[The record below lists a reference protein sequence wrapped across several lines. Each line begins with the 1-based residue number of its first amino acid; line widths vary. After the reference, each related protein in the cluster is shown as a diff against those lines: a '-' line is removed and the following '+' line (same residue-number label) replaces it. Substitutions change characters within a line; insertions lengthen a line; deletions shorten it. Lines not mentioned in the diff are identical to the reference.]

1 MRALR
6 AFFRG
11 DIGRSRLRPY
21 TGDSWCVPGRL
32 PWSPMAFGRIG
43 VWAQPAAP
51 VLALVVMLAAA
62 AAPAAAQAPMPPTTP
77 RFVEIAR
84 LAQEG
89 YGDSARTLITRIMA
103 QTKPTDAA
111 FPEALYTAAAVAK
124 ALPDARLHY
133 ARIAVEFPESPWADK
148 SILRLAQLDYGS
160 GNTETA
166 VMRVK
171 RLFTDYPESA
181 VIPTAALFGARAAF
195 ERRDGNLACDWL
207 TRGLQQVGGDLE
219 LKNQLEYAR
228 QRCTPEEIA
237 RLATLPKADSIRRPV
252 IQTPPPPAPA
262 PAQVTPPATPKTAAS
277 PWRVQAAAISDATAI
292 RRAVQQL
299 EEAGF
304 TIYRVAGP
312 NGLTKLQVGPFATRE
327 AAVAA
332 VAKVKGAVGGAPFV
346 TKAP

>member
-1 MRALR
+1 
-6 AFFRG
+6 
-11 DIGRSRLRPY
+11 
-21 TGDSWCVPGRL
+21 
-32 PWSPMAFGRIG
+32 MAFGRIG
-43 VWAQPAAP
+43 VWAQHAAP
-51 VLALVVMLAAA
+51 VLALIVMLAAA
-62 AAPAAAQAPMPPTTP
+62 APAAPAAAQAPMPPTTP

-111 FPEALYTAAAVAK
+111 FPEALYTAAAVAR

-252 IQTPPPPAPA
+252 IQTPPPPA
-262 PAQVTPPATPKTAAS
+262 TPKTAAS

-332 VAKVKGAVGGAPFV
+332 VGRVKAVVGGGPFV
-346 TKAP
+346 VKAP

>member
-1 MRALR
+1 MVFA
-6 AFFRG
+6 
-11 DIGRSRLRPY
+11 I
-21 TGDSWCVPGRL
+21 
-32 PWSPMAFGRIG
+32 
-43 VWAQPAAP
+43 
-51 VLALVVMLAAA
+51 
-62 AAPAAAQAPMPPTTP
+62 APAAAQAPMPPTTP

-89 YGDSARTLITRIMA
+89 YGDSARAVIGRILA
-103 QTKPTDAA
+103 QTKPTEAA

-148 SILRLAQLDYGS
+148 AILRLAQLDYGS
-160 GNTETA
+160 GNSETA
-166 VMRVK
+166 VLRVK

-207 TRGLQQVGGDLE
+207 TRGLQQVGNDLE

-237 RLATLPKADSIRRPV
+237 RMAALPKADSIRRPV

-262 PAQVTPPATPKTAAS
+262 PAQVTPPTSSRTQTS
-277 PWRVQAAAISDATAI
+277 PWRVQAAAITDAAAI
-292 RRAVQQL
+292 RRVVQQL
-299 EEAGF
+299 EQAGF
-304 TIYRVAGP
+304 TVYRVAGP
-312 NGLTKLQVGPFATRE
+312 NGLVKLQAGPFATRE

-332 VAKVKGAVGGAPFV
+332 VGRVKAVVGGGPFV
-346 TKAP
+346 VKAP

>member
-1 MRALR
+1 VRAPDH
-6 AFFRG
+6 AAGSF
-11 DIGRSRLRPY
+11 
-21 TGDSWCVPGRL
+21 
-32 PWSPMAFGRIG
+32 G

-51 VLALVVMLAAA
+51 VLTFLVMLAA

-77 RFVEIAR
+77 RFVEITR

-89 YGDSARTLITRIMA
+89 YGDSARTVIARILTQTR
-103 QTKPTDAA
+103 PTDAA

-160 GNTETA
+160 GNSETS
-166 VMRVK
+166 VMRIK

-195 ERRDGNLACDWL
+195 ERRDGALACDWL
-207 TRGLQQVGGDLE
+207 TRGLQQVGNDVE

-237 RLATLPKADSIRRPV
+237 RLAALPKADSIKRPV
-252 IQTPPPPAPA
+252 IQTPPPPAPT
-262 PAQVTPPATPKTAAS
+262 PSQVTPPNTARTAAS
-277 PWRVQAAAISDATAI
+277 PWRVQAAAISDASAI
-292 RRAVQQL
+292 RRVVQQL
-299 EEAGF
+299 EQAGF
-304 TIYRVAGP
+304 TVYRVAGP
-312 NGLTKLQVGPFATRE
+312 NGLTKVQVGPFTTRE
-327 AAVAA
+327 AAAA
-332 VAKVKGAVGGAPFV
+332 GVAKVKGVVGGGPFV
-346 TKAP
+346 VKAP